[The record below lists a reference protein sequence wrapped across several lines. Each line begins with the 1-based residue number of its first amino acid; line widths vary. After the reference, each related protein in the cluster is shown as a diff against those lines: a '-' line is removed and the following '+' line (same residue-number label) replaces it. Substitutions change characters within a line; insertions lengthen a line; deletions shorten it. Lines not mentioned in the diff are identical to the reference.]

1 MLSFISS
8 DYVDTLMKASNT
20 RVESSTRP
28 EQDLL
33 RAAPPPLCDNFVRP
47 DKDEAVA
54 QLTTRYK
61 RN

>member
-1 MLSFISS
+1 MLSSISS

-20 RVESSTRP
+20 RIESSTWP
-28 EQDLL
+28 GQDLL
-33 RAAPPPLCDNFVRP
+33 RAAPPPLCNSIVHP

-54 QLTTRYK
+54 QLTTGYT